1 MLKVKMMTVQN
12 FMETAMFILTFV
24 LTLILPGAFLPL
36 ALKTFF
42 SSEELIGM
50 GVYLE
55 DTETTPVAPP
65 EPVNR
70 SQCEPSCLRTRL
82 ST

>member
-1 MLKVKMMTVQN
+1 MMAVQN

-24 LTLILPGAFLPL
+24 LTLILPGAFLSL
-36 ALKTFF
+36 ALKTSF
-42 SSEELIGM
+42 SSKELVEM

-65 EPVNR
+65 EPANR
-70 SQCEPSCLRTRL
+70 SQSGPSCLRTKL